1 MTTRHSTASVAAPT
15 RPKSRAIQGILCVEI
30 GMIFF
35 AAQDAMM
42 KTMLESY
49 PVWLLIFI
57 RSLIAITVLIPL
69 ILWLGHPHRVFSP
82 LWPLHLI
89 RGTLF
94 AAGFSFFYAAFPF
107 MGLAEVVTIFFSAP
121 LITAVMAAIFLKE
134 RIGWHRIS
142 ALVVG
147 FGGVVI
153 AINPTAASFS
163 WISVLPLICA
173 VLYSAS
179 QVMARQIGERE
190 TSLTVGLNT
199 LFFAGVAILP
209 LGWTVNTLLPQV
221 GAFPH
226 LAMSITGDL
235 ATEWPWLLLIGMIGM
250 CGYILLSRAYQVA
263 DASLVAPFDYTYL
276 PIAAVLGYV
285 LWGEIPP
292 MATFLGMALITG
304 AGLYLGYRELRAMAD
319 RDEAALVGETVF
331 PPTSVP
337 ITQIPEEEQSSVSPA
352 HKDRL

>member
-1 MTTRHSTASVAAPT
+1 
-15 RPKSRAIQGILCVEI
+15 
-30 GMIFF
+30 MIFF
-35 AAQDAMM
+35 AAQDALM
-42 KTMLESY
+42 KSLLESY

-57 RSLIAITVLIPL
+57 RSLIAMATLIPL
-69 ILWLGHPHRVFSP
+69 ILWLGAPYRVFSP

-94 AAGFSFFYAAFPF
+94 AAGFSLFYAAFPF

-121 LITAVMAAIFLKE
+121 LITAVMAALFLKE
-134 RIGWHRIS
+134 KIGWHRTS

-147 FGGVVI
+147 FAGVLI
-153 AINPTAASFS
+153 AINPTAAGFT
-163 WISVLPLICA
+163 WISILPLICA

-209 LGWTVNTLLPQV
+209 LGWAVNTVLPQV
-221 GAFPH
+221 GQFPH
-226 LAMSITGDL
+226 LAMAIAGDVTQDWL
-235 ATEWPWLLLIGMIGM
+235 WLLLIGIIGM
-250 CGYILLSRAYQVA
+250 CGYTLLSRAYQVA

-292 MATFLGMALITG
+292 TATLLGMVLIVG
-304 AGLYLGYRELRAMAD
+304 SGLYLGYRELRAMAG

-337 ITQIPEEEQSSVSPA
+337 ITQIPEEEQSSVPPA
-352 HKDRL
+352 HEDKL